1 VSGVDRMKRETGAL
15 ARNQALSAEQEG
27 QRRVR
32 WKRFVRPQVL
42 AAFTLTERKLRLL
55 ANVARYA
62 LISSDDL
69 AQLDGGSV
77 QNAKRE
83 LRTLWEHGFV
93 LRPPAQLN
101 TVALTGPRAMVYGL
115 SNKGARL
122 LREHGHHIQTGV
134 DWSENSRRAGMGFID
149 HSVARSRFMS
159 AVEVAARARP
169 DISVME
175 ASAIIERAPERTRL
189 ARHPLKW
196 TAVVPDDRGRDMS
209 ASLIS
214 DDLFALLFDD
224 DTASYFL
231 VEIDRGQMPVRR
243 NGASAE
249 EIVEG
254 KPRVRT
260 SYRHKLAI
268 YYHGWRQ
275 RRHVEQL
282 NIEQLRVL
290 TVTTSALRIETML
303 GAVRDVTGG
312 KGSDLFLFID
322 EETLRSTN
330 PLDAV
335 WTTGKGKPA
344 RLTD

>member
-1 VSGVDRMKRETGAL
+1 MSTT
-15 ARNQALSAEQEG
+15 EQEQ
-27 QRRVR
+27 QRRVG
-32 WKRFVRPQVL
+32 WKRFVRPQVSTE
-42 AAFTLTERKLRLL
+42 FTLTERKLRLL
-55 ANVARYA
+55 ANVARYG

-69 AQLDGGSV
+69 ARLDGGSA

-83 LRTLWEHGFV
+83 LRTLWEHGYL

-101 TVALTGPRAMVYGL
+101 AVALTGPQSMVYGL

-122 LREHGHHIQTGV
+122 LREHGHHIHIAV

-159 AVEVAARARP
+159 AVEVAARARS

-175 ASAIIERAPERTRL
+175 ASAIIQRAPERTQL
-189 ARHPLKW
+189 AKHPLKW
-196 TAVVPDDRGRDMS
+196 TAVVPDDRGRDVP

-214 DDLFALLFDD
+214 DDLFALLFEDN
-224 DTASYFL
+224 TASYFL

-260 SYRHKLAI
+260 SYRHKLAT

-275 RRHVEQL
+275 RRHVEQFG
-282 NIEQLRVL
+282 IEQLRVL
-290 TVTTSALRIETML
+290 TVTTSAIRIETML
-303 GAVRDVTGG
+303 DAVRDVTGG
-312 KGSDLFLFID
+312 IGSDLFLFID

-330 PLDAV
+330 PLDAI
-335 WTTGKGKPA
+335 WKSGKGKPA